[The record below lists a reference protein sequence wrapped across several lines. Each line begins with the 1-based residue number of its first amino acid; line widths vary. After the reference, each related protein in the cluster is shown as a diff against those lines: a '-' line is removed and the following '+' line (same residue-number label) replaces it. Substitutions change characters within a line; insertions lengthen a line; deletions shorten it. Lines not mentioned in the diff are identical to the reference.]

1 MNLILIGPP
10 ASGKGTQS
18 LILSK
23 LLNIFHV
30 SIGDVFRKNLKN
42 KTELGKKIIFYINKG
57 LLVPSEITNSMV
69 SEIFTEE
76 KIKKGFI
83 FDGFPRNKNQAL
95 FLTEEFKKRN
105 ISLAKVFYFNVEEKL
120 LEKRIVGRII
130 CSQCGEIYHK
140 ETKLPKKDNL
150 CDNDN
155 SILIQRKD
163 DNLNTFKK
171 RLLVYKEETLP
182 LVEYY
187 QKINKLFEIKV
198 KDNKMTIEEITN
210 IILKNL

>member
-42 KTELGKKIIFYINKG
+42 KTELGKKVIFYINKG

-76 KIKKGFI
+76 KIRKGFI

-105 ISLAKVFYFNVEEKL
+105 ISLTKVFYFNVEEKL

-150 CDNDN
+150 CDNDK

-198 KDNKMTIEEITN
+198 NNNKITIEEITN
-210 IILKNL
+210 IILNNL